1 MTETVT
7 GTTEP
12 EPTTGRG
19 AGAWSTALRVA
30 TLLTALLTVAV
41 VARTQ
46 GEDRFGSWTVAV
58 AVVSGLLIL
67 DLGLGNV
74 LVRTSGR
81 LAASGR
87 AEEVPGLVAAARR
100 YAALRISAPTAVIG
114 VVAAAV
120 VLATGA
126 TLGDL
131 DTIDLST
138 TVLALGL
145 VSPALALLYMAPR
158 ARIGLGQVTQSSR
171 LGILGCVVQVV
182 VVVVG
187 VRARV
192 PLGLLVAANFT
203 SQLVGWGLDTLVV
216 RRSAPPGP
224 TVTLDPALVR
234 DGRRYQVLVISG
246 FAGFNADA
254 ILVGAIVGP
263 AAAGLVALAARVV
276 LTPSMVVTSWFTPRW
291 GTVART
297 EVHRPEDVRSLVL
310 RTVLWAG
317 GVSAAASVTAGVLA
331 GPLVRIIAGPGFE
344 VPSDVVWATVPAGVV
359 LGVAAA
365 LAVALNGLGLVAEQL
380 RLGVASALVNLALGV
395 VLCVRLGAVGAPL
408 ATAVAHG
415 LIGIPMSVLAVRE
428 RLRTPHARVGDDRGA
443 RP

>member
-7 GTTEP
+7 GRTEP
-12 EPTTGRG
+12 EPAAGGG
-19 AGAWSTALRVA
+19 AGAWSAALRVA

-58 AVVSGLLIL
+58 AIVSGLLIL
-67 DLGLGNV
+67 DLGLGNA
-74 LVRTSGR
+74 LVRSSGR

-87 AEEVPGLVAAARR
+87 ADEVPGLVAAARR
-100 YAALRISAPTAVIG
+100 YAAVRISAPTVAIG
-114 VVAAAV
+114 VLASGV
-120 VLATGA
+120 VLVSGT

-131 DTIDLST
+131 DTVDLSST
-138 TVLALGL
+138 ILVLGL
-145 VSPALALLYMAPR
+145 VGPALALLYMAPR
-158 ARIGLGQVTQSSR
+158 ARIGLGEVPQSSR
-171 LGILGCVVQVV
+171 LGVLGCLVQVV

-216 RRSAPPGP
+216 RRSGPPDP
-224 TVTLDPALVR
+224 TATLDPTLVR

-246 FAGFNADA
+246 FAGFNADS

-291 GTVART
+291 GTVARA
-297 EVHRPEDVRSLVL
+297 EVQRPGEVRSMVL

-317 GVSAAASVTAGVLA
+317 AVSAGVSVAAGVLA
-331 GPLVRIIAGPGFE
+331 GPLVRIIAGPDFE
-344 VPSDVVWATVPAGVV
+344 VPGDVVWATVAAGVV
-359 LGVAAA
+359 VGVAAA
-365 LAVALNGLGLVAEQL
+365 LAVALNGLGLVSEQL
-380 RLGVASALVNLALGV
+380 RLGVASALVNLTLGV
-395 VLCVRLGAVGAPL
+395 VLCVLLGAVGAPL
-408 ATAVAHG
+408 ATAIAHG
-415 LIGIPMSVLAVRE
+415 LIGIPMAAFAVRE
-428 RLRTPHARVGDDRGA
+428 RLRTAYAFAGDDRGA
-443 RP
+443 RR